1 MNAEFNLEIDVDFE
15 SQDFN
20 KPQKPKPSNS
30 SNDEISMKQNV
41 TWKSENEKLNT
52 GMGPADAPNKFS
64 LPQDG
69 DEQPQPRPQRPV
81 AIPLFSWSYW
91 QTFTNIDT
99 RQLYDRVLS
108 TANPIKPVFKLVVD
122 KNPDLYGPFWVT
134 TFLIFLLAVSGNLG
148 ELLWNIFINFD
159 VEQPN
164 YDFTN
169 IGWAVT
175 VVYSAWIL
183 FGVLYW
189 VMSAV
194 LLPNKIG

>member
-1 MNAEFNLEIDVDFE
+1 MIAEDNLDIDVDFE
-15 SQDFN
+15 SQDFD
-20 KPQKPKPSNS
+20 KPQKPKPSNP
-30 SNDEISMKQNV
+30 SNDEISMPQNV
-41 TWKSENEKLNT
+41 TWKSENERLNI
-52 GMGPADAPNKFS
+52 GMGPSDAPNKFS
-64 LPQDG
+64 LPKDG
-69 DEQPQPRPQRPV
+69 EEQPRLRTAKPV

-99 RQLYDRVLS
+99 RQLYDRILS
-108 TANPIKPVFKLVVD
+108 TGNPIKPVFQLVVD

-159 VEQPN
+159 VETPN
-164 YDFTN
+164 YDFRN

-175 VVYSAWIL
+175 VVYSAWVL

>member
-1 MNAEFNLEIDVDFE
+1 MIAEDNLDIDVDFE
-15 SQDFN
+15 SQDFH
-20 KPQKPKPSNS
+20 KPQKPKPSNP
-30 SNDEISMKQNV
+30 SNEEISMPQNV
-41 TWKSENEKLNT
+41 TWKSESERLNI
-52 GMGPADAPNKFS
+52 GMGPSDAPNKFS

-69 DEQPQPRPQRPV
+69 EEQPRPRTARPV
-81 AIPLFSWSYW
+81 AIPLFSWSFW

-99 RQLYDRVLS
+99 RQLYDRILS
-108 TANPIKPVFKLVVD
+108 TGNPIKPVFQLVVD

-148 ELLWNIFINFD
+148 DLLWNIFINFD